1 MTRAAALLA
10 ALLALSA
17 APVLAQDSTQG
28 SPPRQGQVRPRTAP
42 PRTTPPRLTQPQR
55 TPRRAPVALPAR
67 AAARDTAPAARRDPS
82 PTPPPGFAYQARVQ
96 PDTVMVG
103 DRFVSGMA
111 VSVPAG
117 TRVALEVAK
126 DTADRWRVLGAIRA
140 TPRDS
145 ARTRWLV
152 VANMVAWQPGLR
164 DTASAR
170 LRLTGADGRTITLPV
185 RLAFPVVRAVLPD
198 DTTKWRV
205 RPPHDVWGPSVDPAR
220 TALLVALVLLGLV
233 LLALLAWLVI
243 RAIRRRRARV
253 GPANAR
259 ERALALLER
268 ARTSGFVEAG
278 NWKGFYTLIGEA
290 LRGFI
295 AGVEPRLSEDLT
307 SAEVIDGMR
316 ARGAPGE
323 RVEALEHLLRVSD
336 LAKFARRGRA
346 LDDARRDLDRA
357 REWVESYPLPS
368 GEPAAGDETVT
379 AATAEAAP

>member
-10 ALLALSA
+10 ALFVLSA
-17 APVLAQDSTQG
+17 APALAQDGTQATPQRQG
-28 SPPRQGQVRPRTAP
+28 QGQVRPRTTQ
-42 PRTTPPRLTQPQR
+42 PRTTPPVTQP
-55 TPRRAPVALPAR
+55 RRSPAAPSALPA
-67 AAARDTAPAARRDPS
+67 ARSTAPAARRDTA

-96 PDTVMVG
+96 PDTVTVG

-140 TPRDS
+140 TARDS

-164 DTASAR
+164 DTTSAR

-185 RLAFPVVRAVLPD
+185 KLAFPVVRAVLPD

-220 TALLVALVLLGLV
+220 TALLVALVLLGL
-233 LLALLAWLVI
+233 LLIALLAWLVV
-243 RAIRRRRARV
+243 RAVRRRRARAI
-253 GPANAR
+253 PANAR

-278 NWKGFYTLIGEA
+278 NWKAFYTLIGEA

-295 AGVEPRLSEDLT
+295 AAVEPRLSEDLT
-307 SAEVIDGMR
+307 SSEVIEGMR

-323 RVEALEHLLRVSD
+323 RVEALEHLLRVGD

-346 LDDARRDLDRA
+346 PDDARRDLDRA
-357 REWVESYPLPS
+357 RKWVETYPLPS
-368 GEPAAGDETVT
+368 GEPSSADDAIVSE
-379 AATAEAAP
+379 TAEAAP